1 MKLVL
6 TWLCNAAAIAVAAWI
21 FSGISIGDAGQD
33 GWEKA
38 GALLIV
44 AAVFTAINLTV
55 GRLLKLVSIPFIVLT
70 LGILLLVLNALL
82 LRFTAWV
89 TDALPVLVEFHVDG
103 FWVALWGSIVIS
115 LVNMALRLFIDAD

>member
-55 GRLLKLVSIPFIVLT
+55 GRVLKFLSIPFIVLT

-82 LRFTAWV
+82 LRLTAWI
-89 TDALPVLVEFHVDG
+89 TQALPVEFHVEG

-115 LVNMALRLFIDAD
+115 LVNMALRLFVDAD

>member
-1 MKLVL
+1 MKIVL

-21 FSGISIGDAGQD
+21 FGGISIGDASQD

-38 GALLIV
+38 GTLLVI

-55 GRLLKLVSIPFIVLT
+55 GRVLKLVSIPFIVLT
-70 LGILLLVLNALL
+70 LGILLVVLNALL
-82 LRFTAWV
+82 LLLTEWV
-89 TDALPVLVEFHVDG
+89 TGALPIEFHVDG

-115 LVNMALRLFIDAD
+115 LVNMALRLFVDTE

>member
-21 FSGISIGDAGQD
+21 FAGISVGDAGQD

-38 GALLIV
+38 GTLLVI

-55 GRLLKLVSIPFIVLT
+55 GRIVKLISIPFIVLT
-70 LGILLLVLNALL
+70 LGILLVVINALL
-82 LRFTAWV
+82 LLFTAWV
-89 TDALPVLVEFHVDG
+89 TDVLPIEFHVDG

-115 LVNMALRLFIDAD
+115 LVNMALRLFVDTD